1 MVCDFCVCA
10 RRRHSLCVC
19 VQVLEAVRT
28 ATLRHTKQRR
38 TCCPEPSALREV
50 SRGRGGEPAVEF
62 ARGLA
67 DALRVVC
74 HDGGRETGEVV
85 RQVLLR
91 RGTAE
96 AVGGAVDDDASSLQ
110 TNTFLFQTSLGRKVL
125 AAQLV
130 HSNMN
135 HFHCN
140 LVKISLVRIRSRIF
154 SLYLN

>member
-1 MVCDFCVCA
+1 MSCGMCVHQIK
-10 RRRHSLCVC
+10 RTYVC

-38 TCCPEPSALREV
+38 TCCPELSALREV

-96 AVGGAVDDDASSLQ
+96 AVGGAVDDDALVNEVGRGRPASVKSSK
-110 TNTFLFQTSLGRKVL
+110 FLFIIIGRFGVFF
-125 AAQLV
+125 
-130 HSNMN
+130 S
-135 HFHCN
+135 C
-140 LVKISLVRIRSRIF
+140 VRVSP
-154 SLYLN
+154 